1 MLGRDLLLLGIDI
14 GGTKVELSLGD
25 ETGKI
30 QRRLRRAMQPSGRP
44 EADIRRIAEEAR
56 RLVGAAG
63 ARPGDLAA
71 VGVSVPGPL
80 DLDAGLVLKPPNLPS
95 WERAPLRGVLAE
107 ELGCPVFLEN
117 DANAAAIAEW
127 RFGAGR
133 GFSHLVY
140 LSMSTGVGGGLI
152 LGGRVHRG
160 LAAGA
165 GEVGHMLVE
174 WNGER
179 CGCGL
184 RGCLEAYIGGACWT
198 RRLREITPPGG
209 RVAALAGGREKAGPE
224 QVIEAA
230 REGDEFALAEMERFN
245 TYLAQALVSLTFAL
259 APEVFVL
266 GTIAVAAGER
276 LCFAPLRER
285 VAAHTWPSLS
295 RGLRIVPA
303 ALGNQ
308 LADYAGISVAI
319 EGLGAAR

>member
-1 MLGRDLLLLGIDI
+1 MLRPGLLLLGIDI
-14 GGTKVELSLGD
+14 GGTKIGFSVGD

-30 QRRLRRAMQPSGRP
+30 HRRLRRNTQLSGSA
-44 EADIRRIAEEAR
+44 ETDLRRIAEEAR
-56 RLVGAAG
+56 HLIGAAG
-63 ARPGDLAA
+63 ARPEELAA
-71 VGVSVPGPL
+71 VGAAVPGPL
-80 DLDAGLVLKPPNLPS
+80 DLDAGLVLNPPNLPS
-95 WERAPLRGVLAE
+95 WDRAPVREVLAE

-117 DANAAAIAEW
+117 DANAAALAEW

-140 LSMSTGVGGGLI
+140 LTMSTGVGGGLI

-160 LAAGA
+160 VSAGA

-198 RRLREITPPGG
+198 RRLREITPPSS
-209 RVAALAGGREKAGPE
+209 RVAALAGGREKASPE
-224 QVIEAA
+224 QVVEAA

-245 TYLAQALVSLTFAL
+245 NYLAQALVNLTFAL

-266 GTIAVAAGER
+266 GTIAVAAGEA
-276 LCFAPLRER
+276 LCFAPVRER
-285 VAAHTWPSLS
+285 VAAYTWPSLS
-295 RGLRIVPA
+295 RELRIVPA

-308 LADYAGISVAI
+308 LADYAGLSVAI
-319 EGLGAAR
+319 DGLRGAV